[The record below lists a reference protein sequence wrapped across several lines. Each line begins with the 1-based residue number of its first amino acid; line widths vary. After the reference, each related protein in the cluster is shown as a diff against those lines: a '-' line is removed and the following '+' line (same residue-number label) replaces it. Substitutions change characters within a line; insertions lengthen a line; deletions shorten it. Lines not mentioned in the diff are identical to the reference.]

1 MALLVFAG
9 SFALGLGGTYLL
21 IAKSGDQGVHAVPRP
36 KASSEQPAAPDK
48 HHGSTS
54 GSAADPA
61 AVRPTDGQ
69 EPHAAVGR
77 PEEPAELNVPID
89 ATADEPAEPTWWS
102 GLEGH
107 RCRVRLDEVGF
118 SVLSVRKGTFEGG
131 ARVDWDAQFNGA
143 RRVGSLRS
151 KDQPVVTVHA
161 LGFDAEGMP
170 SAALVELVGAK
181 PVTGVIA
188 LQVEGK
194 QIRLEPVTEEAID

>member
-131 ARVDWDAQFNGA
+131 AR
-143 RRVGSLRS
+143 
-151 KDQPVVTVHA
+151 
-161 LGFDAEGMP
+161 AEGMP